1 MPHRC
6 GLGLDWLPLTDIVT
20 ILPVVQICSTGSDVE
35 FMCRWDALT
44 AKIYADFLKLAVK
57 IQLACLTVVIATR

>member
-44 AKIYADFLKLAVK
+44 AKIYADF
-57 IQLACLTVVIATR
+57 